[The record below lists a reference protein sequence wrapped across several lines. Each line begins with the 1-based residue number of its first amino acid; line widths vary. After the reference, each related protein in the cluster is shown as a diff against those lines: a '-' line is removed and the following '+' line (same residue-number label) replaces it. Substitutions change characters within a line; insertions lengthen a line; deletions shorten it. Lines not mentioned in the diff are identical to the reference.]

1 MWEHTFICLANKTQS
16 SPQSPMEKGQL
27 IQAGLGGKLLC
38 MFEHCDADEL
48 HHELLNTFPKLRAG
62 GGYELLR
69 SSQRNNRNLEVIPPP
84 PSGYSV
90 SYLKGVVGQ
99 AKIYIRPLQQS
110 LDTSPIEGEDT
121 VRYACMCGQPI
132 ARQAYIL
139 HHFTGFLSSRDMS
152 ELWQFNPS

>member
-1 MWEHTFICLANKTQS
+1 
-16 SPQSPMEKGQL
+16 MEKGHL

-38 MFEHCDADEL
+38 IFEHCDADDL

-62 GGYELLR
+62 GGYEQLC
-69 SSQRNNRNLEVIPPP
+69 SSPRNNRDLEVIPPP

-121 VRYACMCGQPI
+121 VRHVWARLACI
-132 ARQAYIL
+132 I
-139 HHFTGFLSSRDMS
+139 HHFTGVLSSRDMS